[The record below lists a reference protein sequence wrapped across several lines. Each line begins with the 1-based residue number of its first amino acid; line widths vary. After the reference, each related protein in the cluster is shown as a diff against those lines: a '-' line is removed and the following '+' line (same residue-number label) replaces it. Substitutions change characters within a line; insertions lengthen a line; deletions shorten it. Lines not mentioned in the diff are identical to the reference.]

1 MVKQESKIRTNDKK
15 SVLAAVLA
23 LAVGSVASCAALA
36 AVSGCPDFEV
46 EPPRA
51 TGGPVVRAADFGFS
65 TTDDN
70 NAAALTRA
78 FEHCRKVGASKLL
91 LAPGKYY
98 CRAEAGV
105 MMEGLKDLTVE
116 GEGAVLIFDRPSVFR
131 DVEYWR
137 VEISPDYGNFRIR
150 DCERVKL
157 RNFSV
162 DWDWDRDPLAAFVRV
177 TALHVDNVATNASYF
192 EVEFVDYDRYPVY
205 PRPLSIQTMADMD
218 ENRRVFADQGACRYY
233 GTEEG
238 HFSTK
243 FAWLAPNRVRL
254 WPGVKPV
261 EDLPMNSWRKR
272 DYSLTNPDRN
282 RALVRSLKEG
292 RLYRLGHY
300 YVGKN
305 CFDMLSNRHLTF
317 EDVNVYSCRG
327 DAFHVEGRQEYWQ
340 YIRVKVRP
348 PEDVTK
354 AGGGPKLRPM
364 TTTLDVMHIGRSCGH
379 LKLISFEC
387 TLNQDDHAN
396 FHDRFSAI
404 RKVGP
409 RLAEI
414 TQGRGNGY
422 FQAAPGTP
430 LEFRNSDLSPAGF
443 TARVARVIDDSHLEF
458 DRELPERFAAED
470 AFVFDRAYG
479 TDNVLVKDC
488 VYESCWGRF
497 LLLSHNATFENCV
510 WRHGIASGVL
520 VQQGFKYG
528 YWAEGFGSG
537 NVVIRNCTFDALQ
550 RFNRPARSGG
560 PVCDLFVGVNLDT
573 AGRELSRLSSVWPGL
588 IDGVLIEG
596 NTFIDPRGA
605 ILHVA
610 NGTNIVFRNNRIVRT
625 AKGNPHPLPYAGE
638 VIVDPAAKG
647 GVFVEP
653 PTECRAQD

>member
-1 MVKQESKIRTNDKK
+1 MNNRICLFLLV
-15 SVLAAVLA
+15 
-23 LAVGSVASCAALA
+23 ALA
-36 AVSGCPDFEV
+36 ALCASGSVTGCPDFDIDL
-46 EPPRA
+46 PRE

-65 TTDDN
+65 ETDDN
-70 NAAALTRA
+70 NAAALTLA
-78 FEHCRKVGASKLL
+78 LAHCRRVGASKLV
-91 LAPGKYY
+91 LAPGRYY

-105 MMEGLKDLTVE
+105 MMDGLKDLTVE

-131 DVEYWR
+131 NVEYWR

-150 DCERVKL
+150 NCERVRL

-162 DWDWDRDPLAAFVRV
+162 DWDWDRDPLASFARV
-177 TALHVDNVATNASYF
+177 TKVHVDNVATNASYID
-192 EVEFVDYDRYPVY
+192 VEFVDYDRHPSY

-218 ENRRVFADQGACRYY
+218 ENRRDFAESGTCRYY

-243 FAWLAPNRVRL
+243 FEWLAPNRVRL
-254 WPGVKPV
+254 WPGVAPV
-261 EDLPMNSWRKR
+261 EDLQMNDWRRK
-272 DYSLTNPDRN
+272 DYSLTSPDRN
-282 RALVRSLKEG
+282 RYMVKGFEEG
-292 RLYRLGHY
+292 RLYRMGHY

-305 CFDMLSNRHLTF
+305 CFDMLANRHLTF

-327 DAFHVEGRQEYWQ
+327 DAFHVEGKQEYWQ
-340 YIRVKVRP
+340 YLRVKVRP
-348 PEDVTK
+348 PEDVSK

-379 LKLISFEC
+379 LKLIGFEC

-404 RKVGP
+404 RKIGP

-422 FQAAPGTP
+422 FQAAVGTP
-430 LEFRNSDLSPAGF
+430 LEFRNLDLSPAGF
-443 TARVARVIDDSHLEF
+443 TAKVSRVIDDAHLEF
-458 DRELPERFAAED
+458 DRDLPERFATQD

-479 TDNVLVKDC
+479 TDNVFVKDC

-497 LLLSHNATFENCV
+497 LLLSHNATFENCI
-510 WRHGIASGVL
+510 WRRGIASAVL

-537 NVVIRNCTFDALQ
+537 NVVIRNCTFEALQ
-550 RFNRPARSGG
+550 RFNRSARPRG

-573 AGRELSRLSSVWPGL
+573 AGKNVSTLGTVWPGI
-588 IDGVLIEG
+588 IDGVLIEN
-596 NTFIDPRGA
+596 NTFINPRGA
-605 ILHVA
+605 VLHVA
-610 NGTNIVFRNNRIVRT
+610 NGTNIVFRNNRVVT
-625 AKGNPHPLPYAGE
+625 TGKGNPHPLPYAGE
-638 VIVDPAAKG
+638 VIVDDAARG
-647 GVFVEP
+647 CVTIEP
-653 PTECRAQD
+653 PKRETE

>member
-1 MVKQESKIRTNDKK
+1 MQIAFGV
-15 SVLAAVLA
+15 VFFAGFCLATSSF
-23 LAVGSVASCAALA
+23 GGQSVAT
-36 AVSGCPDFEV
+36 GCPDFAIDL
-46 EPPRA
+46 PRD

-65 TTDDN
+65 ESDDN

-78 FEHCRKVGASKLL
+78 LERCREVGASKLV

-105 MMEGLKDLTVE
+105 MMDGLRDLTVE

-131 DVEYWR
+131 NVEYWR
-137 VEISPDYGNFRIR
+137 VEISPDYGSFRIR
-150 DCERVKL
+150 NCERVRL

-162 DWDWDRDPLAAFVRV
+162 DWDWERDPLAAFVRL
-177 TALHVDNVATNASYF
+177 TKKHVDNVATNASYF
-192 EVEFVDYDRYPVY
+192 DVEFVDYDRYPTY
-205 PRPLSIQTMADMD
+205 PRPFSLQTLTEMD
-218 ENRRVFADQGACRYY
+218 ENRREFAEKGMCRYY

-243 FAWLAPNRVRL
+243 FEWLAPNKIRL
-254 WPGVKPV
+254 WPCVAPV
-261 EDLPMNSWRKR
+261 ENLQMNDWRKK
-272 DYSLTNPDRN
+272 DYFPVVPNRN
-282 RALVRSLKEG
+282 RYSVKTLKEG
-292 RLYRLGHY
+292 QLYRLGHY

-305 CFDMLSNRHLTF
+305 CFDMLSNRHVTF

-340 YIRVKVRP
+340 YVRVKVRP
-348 PEDVTK
+348 PADVSK
-354 AGGGPKLRPM
+354 AGGGPRLRPM

-379 LKLISFEC
+379 LKLIGFEC

-396 FHDRFSAI
+396 FHDRFSAV
-404 RKVGP
+404 RKTGP
-409 RLAEI
+409 RSAEI

-422 FQAAPGTP
+422 FQAEAGTT
-430 LEFRNSDLSPAGF
+430 LEFRNTDLSPAGF
-443 TARVARVIDDSHLEF
+443 SAKVSRVVDDTHLEF
-458 DRELPERFAAED
+458 DRDLPDEFADHD
-470 AFVFDRAYG
+470 AFVFDRSYG

-497 LLLSHNATFENCV
+497 LLLSHNVTFENCT
-510 WRHGIASGVL
+510 WRHGIASAVL

-550 RFNRPARSGG
+550 RFNRSARPGG

-573 AGRELSRLSSVWPGL
+573 AGKSVSALGKVWPGL
-588 IDGVLIEG
+588 IDGVLIDG

-610 NGTNIVFRNNRIVRT
+610 NGTNIVFRNNRVVTT
-625 AKGNPHPLPYAGE
+625 ANGNPHPLPYAGE
-638 VIVDPAAKG
+638 VVVDPAAQG
-647 GVFVEP
+647 CAAIEP
-653 PTECRAQD
+653 PRRERK

>member
-1 MVKQESKIRTNDKK
+1 MKCRIR
-15 SVLAAVLA
+15 SFLLAAM
-23 LAVGSVASCAALA
+23 AVWRANG
-36 AVSGCPDFEV
+36 AVTGCPDFDV
-46 EPPRA
+46 DLPRE

-65 TTDDN
+65 ECDDG

-78 FEHCRKVGASKLL
+78 FEHCRKVGASELF

-105 MMEGLKDLTVE
+105 MMDGLRDLTVE
-116 GEGAVLIFDRPSVFR
+116 GEGAVLVFDRPSVFR
-131 DVEYWR
+131 NVEYWR

-150 DCERVKL
+150 NCERVKL

-162 DWDWDRDPLAAFVRV
+162 DWDWERDPLAAFVRV
-177 TALHVDNVATNASYF
+177 TKTHVDNVATNASYF
-192 EVEFVDYDRYPVY
+192 DVEFVDYDRYPGY
-205 PRPLSIQTMADMD
+205 PRPFSIQTLAEMD
-218 ENRRVFADQGACRYY
+218 ENRRDFADHGACRYF

-243 FAWLAPNRVRL
+243 FEWLSPNRIRL
-254 WPGVKPV
+254 WPRVAPV
-261 EDLPMNSWRKR
+261 EGLPMNDWRR
-272 DYSLTNPDRN
+272 GDYSLTNPDRN
-282 RALVRSLKEG
+282 RNVVKSLREG
-292 RLYRLGHY
+292 QLYRLGHY

-305 CFDMLSNRHLTF
+305 CFDMMSNRHLTF

-327 DAFHVEGRQEYWQ
+327 DAFHVEGNQEYWQ
-340 YIRVKVRP
+340 YVRVKVRP
-348 PEDVTK
+348 PEDVSK

-379 LKLISFEC
+379 LKLVGFEC

-396 FHDRFSAI
+396 FHDRFSAV

-422 FQAAPGTP
+422 FQAAAGTP
-430 LEFRNSDLSPAGF
+430 LEFRNLDLSPAGF
-443 TARVARVIDDSHLEF
+443 TARVSRVVDDTHLEF
-458 DRELPERFAAED
+458 DRDIPDEFAAHD

-497 LLLSHNATFENCV
+497 LLLSHNVTFENCT
-510 WRHGIASGVL
+510 WRRGIASAVL

-550 RFNRPARSGG
+550 RFERAARPGG

-573 AGRELSRLSSVWPGL
+573 AGKNVSTLGTAWPGI

-596 NTFIDPRGA
+596 NTFVNPRGA
-605 ILHVA
+605 VLHVA
-610 NGTNIVFRNNRIVRT
+610 NGTNIVFRSNRVVVT
-625 AKGNPHPLPYAGE
+625 GKGNPRPLPYAGE
-638 VIVDPAAKG
+638 VIVDDAARG
-647 GVFVEP
+647 GVSIELP
-653 PTECRAQD
+653 SWKTE

>member
-1 MVKQESKIRTNDKK
+1 MKILRKIA
-15 SVLAAVLA
+15 VCAVLG
-23 LAVGSVASCAALA
+23 AVGCSWAAIT
-36 AVSGCPDFEV
+36 GCPDFDIDL
-46 EPPRA
+46 PRD

-65 TTDDN
+65 EGDDN

-78 FEHCRKVGASKLL
+78 FEHCKKVGASKLV

-105 MMEGLKDLTVE
+105 MMDGLEDLTVE

-131 DVEYWR
+131 NIEYWR

-150 DCERVKL
+150 NCTRVRL

-162 DWDWDRDPLAAFVRV
+162 DWDWERDPLAAFVRV
-177 TALHVDNVATNASYF
+177 TKTHVDNVATNASYF
-192 EVEFVDYDRYPVY
+192 EVEFVDYARYPTY
-205 PRPLSIQTMADMD
+205 PRPFSIQTMAEMD
-218 ENRRVFADQGACRYY
+218 ENRREFADEGGCRYY

-243 FAWLAPNRVRL
+243 FEWLAPNRIRL
-254 WPGVKPV
+254 WPGVAPV
-261 EDLPMNSWRKR
+261 ENLPMNDWRRR

-282 RALVRSLKEG
+282 RYMVKSLREG

-327 DAFHVEGRQEYWQ
+327 DAFHVEGKQEYWQ
-340 YIRVKVRP
+340 YVRVKVRP

-354 AGGGPKLRPM
+354 AGGGPKRRPM

-379 LKLISFEC
+379 LKLIGFEC

-396 FHDRFSAI
+396 FHDRFSAV
-404 RKVGP
+404 RKIGP
-409 RLAEI
+409 RAAEI

-422 FQAAPGTP
+422 FQAAVGTP
-430 LEFRNSDLSPAGF
+430 LEFRNADLSPAGF
-443 TARVARVIDDSHLEF
+443 TAIVTRVVDDTHLAF
-458 DRELPERFAAED
+458 DRDLPDRFAAED

-497 LLLSHNATFENCV
+497 LLLSHNVTFENCV

-550 RFNRPARSGG
+550 RFNRPAKSGG

-573 AGRELSRLSSVWPGL
+573 AGKKISKLGDVWPGL
-588 IDGVLIEG
+588 IDGVLIEN

-610 NGTNIVFRNNRIVRT
+610 NGTNIVFRGNRLVAT
-625 AKGNPHPLPYAGE
+625 AKGNPHPLPYAGK
-638 VIVDPAAKG
+638 VIVDPVAQG
-647 GVFVEP
+647 CVEIEP
-653 PTECRAQD
+653 PKRERKH